1 MGKKI
6 VLGTLGYTLAT
17 FMLGATWHF
26 VLFKDLYHQLGV
38 YSRQDPII
46 ALGFSSML
54 IQGIILSF
62 LFQYFHRGIRPITE
76 GIRFALLMGA
86 FMFTTTTIAF
96 AAKSE
101 VSSLGM
107 WFSVQTGFH
116 LIQFL
121 AAGVIL
127 GLVFG
132 KKLTKG
138 SSPFKHSSLE
148 AN

>member
-1 MGKKI
+1 MSRKI
-6 VLGTLGYTLAT
+6 LLGTLGYTLVS
-17 FMLGATWHF
+17 FIVGVTWHF
-26 VLFKDLYHQLGV
+26 VFFKDLYHQLGA

-54 IQGIILSF
+54 VQGVILSF
-62 LFQYFHRGIRPITE
+62 LFQYFHRGVRPVME
-76 GIRFALLMGA
+76 GIQFALIMGA

-101 VSSLGM
+101 VSSMGA
-107 WFSVQTGFH
+107 WFTVQTGFH

-132 KKLTKG
+132 KKPG
-138 SSPFKHSSLE
+138 SM
-148 AN
+148 A